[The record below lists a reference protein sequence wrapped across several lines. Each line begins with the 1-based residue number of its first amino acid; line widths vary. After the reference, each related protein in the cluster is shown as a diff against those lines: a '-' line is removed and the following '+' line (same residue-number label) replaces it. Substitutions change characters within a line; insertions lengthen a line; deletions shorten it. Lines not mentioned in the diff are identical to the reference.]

1 MNRILRYQ
9 IMNQKLMKERLNL
22 QIFKNFSL
30 NSCINVFGLYYSL
43 SEWSGNLHLLPAQVK
58 ELTYMHSEGIQAG
71 ELKHGP
77 LALVD
82 SEVPIIM
89 IVMRDHVFTK
99 CMNALQQVINPSLFI
114 TLIGLEILY
123 NSLCPY
129 VCLSVTNS
137 GYFSYLI
144 Y

>member
-1 MNRILRYQ
+1 
-9 IMNQKLMKERLNL
+9 
-22 QIFKNFSL
+22 
-30 NSCINVFGLYYSL
+30 
-43 SEWSGNLHLLPAQVK
+43 
-58 ELTYMHSEGIQAG
+58 MHSEGIQAG

-99 CMNALQQVINPSLFI
+99 CMNALQQVINPSFLI
-114 TLIGLEILY
+114 LLIGLEILY

-144 Y
+144 YWFSDTLSIHSNLFNVTTLAFIREFFCKIAYWRILSNECAYKENMVLYKFYWNLLFK

>member
-1 MNRILRYQ
+1 
-9 IMNQKLMKERLNL
+9 
-22 QIFKNFSL
+22 
-30 NSCINVFGLYYSL
+30 
-43 SEWSGNLHLLPAQVK
+43 
-58 ELTYMHSEGIQAG
+58 MHSEGIQAG

-99 CMNALQQVINPSLFI
+99 CMNALQQVINPSFLI
-114 TLIGLEILY
+114 LLIGLEILY

-144 Y
+144 YWFSDILSIYSNLFNVTMYIFGIYKGILL